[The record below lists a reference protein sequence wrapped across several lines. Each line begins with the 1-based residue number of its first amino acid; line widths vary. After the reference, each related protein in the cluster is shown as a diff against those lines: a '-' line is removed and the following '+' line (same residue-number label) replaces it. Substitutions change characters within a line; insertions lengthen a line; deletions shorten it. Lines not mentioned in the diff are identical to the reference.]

1 MLDGMS
7 VREGFEY
14 FGLSFTI
21 LVFAIAGYLI
31 GREIGQT
38 VLVTLISTLFG
49 ILVTFYEA
57 WRLTK
62 RK

>member
-1 MLDGMS
+1 MS

-21 LVFAIAGYLI
+21 FVFAIAGYLI
-31 GREIGQT
+31 GRELGQT
-38 VLVTLISTLFG
+38 VLVTLIATLFG
-49 ILVTFYEA
+49 IFITFYEA
-57 WRLTK
+57 WRLAR

>member
-1 MLDGMS
+1 MS

-31 GREIGQT
+31 GRELGQT
-38 VLVTLISTLFG
+38 VLVTLLATIFGTL
-49 ILVTFYEA
+49 ITFYEA
-57 WRLTK
+57 WRLAK
-62 RK
+62 RG

>member
-1 MLDGMS
+1 MS

-31 GREIGQT
+31 GRELGQT
-38 VLVTLISTLFG
+38 VLFTLLATLFG
-49 ILVTFYEA
+49 IFITFYEA
-57 WRLTK
+57 WRLAR

>member
-1 MLDGMS
+1 MLKGMS

-14 FGLSFTI
+14 FGLSLTI

-38 VLVTLISTLFG
+38 VLVTLLATLFG
-49 ILVTFYEA
+49 IFITFYEA
-57 WRLTK
+57 WRLAK
-62 RK
+62 RG